1 MTCGESVT
9 NCRPKPRVAPG
20 LSPNS
25 LVNALATLSRVLVAI
40 TARALASVDVDIT
53 LPQYRTLV
61 LLAARGSQRNV
72 DLARE
77 LGVHPSTMTRTC
89 DRLIRRGL
97 LRREHFPSDRRV
109 AWLALTEQGKDLL
122 CLVTWLRNQQIS
134 SLVEQA
140 GISDSEAASQ
150 VLDALVNA
158 SGELSETQWWQ
169 RWSEPPPDRAPAPVT
184 DSPVIENW

>member
-1 MTCGESVT
+1 MSCGEPVT
-9 NCRPKPRVAPG
+9 NCRPEPRVGPG

-25 LVNALATLSRVLVAI
+25 LVNALAALSRVLVAI

-97 LRREHFPSDRRV
+97 LGREHLPSDRRV
-109 AWLALTEQGKDLL
+109 AWLTLTEQGRDLL
-122 CLVTWLRNQQIS
+122 RLVTWLRNQQIS

-140 GISDSEAASQ
+140 GISDSEAADR

-169 RWSEPPPDRAPAPVT
+169 RWSEPLPAREPGPAV
-184 DSPVIENW
+184 DSSATETW